1 MWYPVDYK
9 WISCPQTDGLSLYVF
24 PSTRVGKAQL
34 HEAILCKRFPKYTR
48 RFSSALQQGAGTWEP
63 QAPSRLR
70 TKHIYLDLYLFGGT
84 DMLISNHAYLQEH
97 FIPSIPWLAFRSL
110 QH

>member
-1 MWYPVDYK
+1 MGS
-9 WISCPQTDGLSLYVF
+9 INSPQTDGLSLYVF
-24 PSTRVGKAQL
+24 PYTRVGKAQL
-34 HEAILCKRFPKYTR
+34 HEAILGKRFPKYTR

-63 QAPSRLR
+63 RAPSRLR

-84 DMLISNHAYLQEH
+84 DMLISTHAYLQDH